1 MFLSCDALYKLPFDS
16 GCAEE
21 RPVWF
26 CYGMYGS
33 NSDIYDSSENFY
45 YSVFSFDE
53 EDGFVPNAYVKM
65 NDCGLFDDGMEW
77 QDYRTAR
84 GIYIKDTF
92 YLVTEKGI
100 ASYNMADDYSAAGS
114 LSGTNKNSGSP

>member
-1 MFLSCDALYKLPFDS
+1 MAKTSCS
-16 GCAEE
+16 E
-21 RPVWF
+21 
-26 CYGMYGS
+26 
-33 NSDIYDSSENFY
+33 SDGSSENFY
-45 YSVFSFDE
+45 YSIFSFDE

-100 ASYNMADDYSAAGS
+100 ASYNIADDYSAAGI
-114 LSGTNKNSGSP
+114 LKWNE